1 MVATLV
7 WKAGGEIWLRNRHDG
22 PGVIVE
28 LKIPLESTAR
38 GFERPAAPYRG

>member
-7 WKAGGEIWLRNRHDG
+7 WKAGGDLWLRNRPDG
-22 PGVIVE
+22 PGVIIE

-38 GFERPAAPYRG
+38 KFERSAAPYSG